1 MTSKEF
7 VLWLQGF
14 SEGVHEYNITPK
26 QWDIL
31 KDKLAEVKDEEP
43 IGFPFGIPNTA
54 PIVTLPHITPGPS
67 TDPYNP
73 YKIHCG
79 TTSGILT
86 VATGSGGT
94 ITYNPSST
102 TQWNPSGSNWSYTN
116 NTYRPSAD
124 MWSEHQARM
133 AHYKPYNPPYTTG
146 GDDEIVKY
154 HNED

>member
-7 VLWLQGF
+7 ILWLKGF
-14 SEGVHEYNITPK
+14 SEGAHEYNITPK
-26 QWDIL
+26 QWDIV
-31 KDKLAEVKDEEP
+31 KEKLAEVKDEEP

-133 AHYKPYNPPYTTG
+133 AHYKPYQPYTTG
-146 GDDEIVKY
+146 GPDEVIKT
-154 HNED
+154 EE